1 MFHHHHLFLQGR
13 LGRTLTGAAIAIAL
27 SLASP
32 AGAHATGDP
41 SQAVVW
47 RWLEGLFAGQTGAVT
62 RDWTAPPR
70 PATTPSPAVRAKD
83 VVCPPTGCPT
93 TPGTS
98 QGSGT
103 DPDGRPH

>member
-1 MFHHHHLFLQGR
+1 MFHHHHHFLQGR
-13 LGRTLTGAAIAIAL
+13 LGRTLTGAAIAVAL

-32 AGAHATGDP
+32 AGAHATGNP
-41 SQAVVW
+41 SPAGVW
-47 RWLEGLFAGQTGAVT
+47 WWLEGLLAGRSGAVA

-70 PATTPSPAVRAKD
+70 LAATQSPAVRAKD
-83 VVCPPTGCPT
+83 AACPPTGCPT

-98 QGSGT
+98 QGGGT